1 MLKLSA
7 PSYTRVTLALDIVG
21 KIDSGPYAGYH
32 ELSIV
37 KHRIQLFDTITI
49 EESDRTELICTHPLV
64 PCDASN
70 ICIQALN
77 TLNTICGTRN
87 NVRITLDKN
96 IPVMGGLAGGSA
108 NAATTL
114 MLLNTMFKYKLSTA
128 DLMNVGR
135 QLGMDVP
142 YYFSGSTAFDT
153 EATGILTH
161 IPTSLSFNFL
171 IVIPDFGVSTRNAYA
186 AIDYNRINKNSN
198 ATAAMR
204 TALAAN
210 DRALVVASMH
220 NDFEL
225 SVFKSHPELASIKKE
240 MLRAGCEQ
248 AMMSGSGSTLIGIL
262 AKNADVE
269 AVRAALPYTTRI
281 VASHIV

>member
-1 MLKLSA
+1 
-7 PSYTRVTLALDIVG
+7 
-21 KIDSGPYAGYH
+21 
-32 ELSIV
+32 
-37 KHRIQLFDTITI
+37 
-49 EESDRTELICTHPLV
+49 
-64 PCDASN
+64 
-70 ICIQALN
+70 
-77 TLNTICGTRN
+77 
-87 NVRITLDKN
+87 
-96 IPVMGGLAGGSA
+96 
-108 NAATTL
+108 
-114 MLLNTMFKYKLSTA
+114 
-128 DLMNVGR
+128 
-135 QLGMDVP
+135 MDVP

-153 EATGILTH
+153 EATGILTQ
-161 IPTSLSFNFL
+161 IPTLLSFNFL

-262 AKNADVE
+262 AKDADVE